1 MERFSASASGHV
13 PIFCATRQPG
23 PGLLRTALSS
33 VAEALDS
40 SLNGELDCMSATN
53 NREGRVVAWQRL
65 QLLKDL
71 QTVVERGHA

>member
-1 MERFSASASGHV
+1 MEASASTAFTV
-13 PIFCATRQPG
+13 PIFCSG
-23 PGLLRTALSS
+23 PRLLRTALSS